1 MKANINGRNHKGET
15 KMSVKYIID
24 NTYSKRDTNGNV
36 YWTTKITRLSDGAVL
51 EGISDF
57 ESASAHYLHKAGAI
71 EFGQNQIHETNRM
84 LPIREFNR
92 LTKKMGFIHQDIVE
106 RWVNHE

>member
-1 MKANINGRNHKGET
+1 MP
-15 KMSVKYIID
+15 VKYIID

-36 YWTTKITRLSDGAVL
+36 YWASKITRLSDGAVL
-51 EGISDF
+51 EGISDS

-71 EFGQNQIHETNRM
+71 EVGQNQTHETNRM

-92 LTKKMGFIHQDIVE
+92 FTKKMGFIHQDTVE
-106 RWVNHE
+106 RWVNGSPAPFCSAVVY